1 VDDIILV
8 HPGQEHEPGWLGGQL
23 RGQVGWF
30 PEAYA
35 ERVSWGLTLI
45 NMAPLHKIAMLEDI

>member
-35 ERVSWGLTLI
+35 ERVSW
-45 NMAPLHKIAMLEDI
+45 D

>member
-1 VDDIILV
+1 MLEEEDVWVSKDEGV
-8 HPGQEHEPGWLGGQL
+8 YL

-35 ERVSWGLTLI
+35 ERVSWDYLLCGAAAT
-45 NMAPLHKIAMLEDI
+45 

>member
-1 VDDIILV
+1 MD
-8 HPGQEHEPGWLGGQL
+8 LGPYL

-45 NMAPLHKIAMLEDI
+45 NMALVQGLKKYGPLLKIAMLEEDI